1 MAVSFALGSVVLSVV
16 FLQPYSTKSGAFYS
30 MPARAWQLL
39 AGAALQIAL
48 VHLLFNVGA
57 VALLFL
63 LPLALRQPGL
73 AHLPVRGAEA
83 LADLATRRKALALVY
98 VLGLYFALP
107 AALVFS
113 VGSR

>member
-1 MAVSFALGSVVLSVV
+1 MHVPAGVAGRISALPLASMAPAPSRITLRALRSS
-16 FLQPYSTKSGAFYS
+16 STGL
-30 MPARAWQLL
+30 R
-39 AGAALQIAL
+39 
-48 VHLLFNVGA
+48 VGQ
-57 VALLFL
+57 V
-63 LPLALRQPGL
+63 PLALRQPGL